1 MAAGDS
7 VTPQPSPA
15 TANYVI
21 TDEDQLGEGGARAK
35 YRDNIAALKVL
46 MTLREEG
53 RKATAEEQAVLVR
66 YVGWGGLPQA
76 FDSRNESWQDAYKEL
91 EDLLPQEEYEAAR
104 RSTQNAHYTSQ
115 TVINGI
121 YQGLERLGF
130 KGGEILEPSVGTGN
144 FIGLLPE
151 AMREGTHFT
160 GIELDGVTAEI
171 AGHLYPE
178 ATVRANRFEA
188 VQLEPGIYDAVVG
201 NPPFSEN
208 KAQIDGRHPELKNFS
223 LHNYFLAK
231 SLDKLRPGGVMGVV
245 VSRYFMDAANPSARE
260 HIAQQAHFLGAI
272 RLPNTAFKKN
282 ALTEVTTDIVFFQKA
297 AEGEETDRR
306 WVGTGTV
313 KDQETYEDITINQY
327 FVDHPEQMIGRMAIT
342 NKMHRGTADL
352 IAAPGDL
359 ATNIAQRLQVLPENV
374 YRAASAE
381 EREDIAKRKEYGK
394 PILDLAH
401 IKMDAFFVTPDGQLA
416 QRIEDRAEHHDYEY
430 VTTRINSKKQVVDL
444 GKREVER
451 ICGMVGVRNALRDL
465 IDAEQ
470 RNDVSDADL
479 DAKRATL
486 NRLYDEF
493 VREFN
498 HLNNATNRRLFADDP
513 EAGLLQGL
521 EIDYDKGVS
530 ATVAKNHGVEP
541 RAASAQKAAIFSRR
555 VLKVRREVEHVETA
569 KDALVVSMNEHGGVY
584 LDYMS
589 KLCGKSEDDIIR
601 ELKGRIY
608 RNPASGQWEV
618 ADRYLTGNVKRKL
631 AVAKTVAAYD
641 PAYAENVAALE
652 AVQPADIE
660 PVDIAVQLGST
671 WVPPETVKQFVHHL
685 LGENVPA
692 NILYVPEIGKWSA
705 QIDWR
710 AVDRTLSTVT
720 WGIPQYHASELIE
733 SILTNKAIQVKKKVE
748 GPDGEEVSVVDPEQ
762 TAAAN
767 QKADEIRQAFLDW
780 IWQDKDRRESLARLY
795 NDMFNVN
802 VAPTYDGSHLEL
814 PGAALGIELRP
825 HQKNAVW
832 RGIQEGT
839 ALFDHVVGAGKTM
852 VCCATIMESK
862 RMNLMSKPMVVVP
875 NHLLKQWKSDFYALY
890 PNANILVA
898 DKDDFET
905 ANRQRFFG
913 RIANGEWDAV
923 VVSHSQF
930 KKIAMPPEDEK
941 RILKEQIEEVVRGIE
956 ILKEA
961 KGDRMTIK
969 NQEAAKERMERR
981 LKTLMNNED
990 KDQGIHF
997 GDLGVDAL
1005 FVDEAHEFKNLQ
1017 ITTSMDRVAGLG
1029 NLAGS
1034 QKAMDL
1040 FVKCRYLQERN
1051 DGRGIFFATG
1061 TPISNTIAELY
1072 TMQRYMQYGE
1082 MKERGLHHFDSWAS
1096 TFGSVVA
1103 GWELDSTGVNY
1114 RINRRFKKFQ
1124 NVPEL
1129 RAIYRNFADVVT
1141 KKDLDRQS
1149 AERGE
1154 RPLAPPVRGG
1164 KPQNIVVERSPE
1176 QAQYIG
1182 VQVPVLDGNGNP
1194 YRDKDGNI
1202 VKKWNEGSII
1212 HRAEHMPNDPREDNF
1227 LKLTNDARK
1236 AGLDMR
1242 LIEGAADFMRMAASA
1257 DARLDMRLI
1266 ENAPDF
1272 PGSKINVAVDNLFR
1286 IWQESKE
1293 VRGTQ
1298 LVFCDLSTPKSAKKR
1313 AAAKKKE
1320 ETGWDR
1326 ARAANM
1332 MEANAVR
1339 HGVEVEGVPPGG
1351 WVLMDADGKPIEG
1364 DKGIVWFD
1372 SEKDANACFTEAI
1385 KVQNGKES
1393 KKLEKDDDEEGDE
1406 QKLSMDELL
1415 AFAGGDFSVYD
1426 DVKAKLIARGVPAHE
1441 IAFIHD
1447 AHTDLQKQKL
1457 FDDMNRGDVRILLG
1471 STQKM
1476 GAGTNVQRRL
1486 VALHHLD
1493 APWRPSDL
1501 EQREGRI
1508 LRQGNMLYEQDPD
1521 NFEVDIFRYATK
1533 QTYDARMWQVIQG
1546 KAEGIEQF
1554 QNADSLVRDLDD
1566 IAGEA
1571 ANAAEM
1577 KAASSGNPLMLMQV
1591 TLDAELK
1598 KLEAIWKNHQRQ
1610 QQSLER
1616 NIERLASADE
1626 RADKAV
1632 QKWRSEIA
1640 LRDSNTTEKFQFEHD
1655 GKVYGEKEREA
1666 LFNKIQLRLQEVV
1679 TAQIRGK
1686 RIVADIGRYRGF
1698 DIRVQPGLD
1707 RLVFSV
1713 QGAAEGY
1720 NPSNL
1725 SYEKQDQFTMTG
1737 FISRLNNYLKSFEE
1751 RCEEAEA
1758 TRVKE
1763 RAEYASAVAAF
1774 GKPFPQQ
1781 ALLEALRDD
1790 NRQVIAELK
1799 KLEANSDYVSDWVPK
1814 SEAIKQAANAIKQA
1828 AAQSKQEEPP
1838 PQPKPEEVQQEAPQ
1852 QRRVAS
1858 FSMSM

>member
-1 MAAGDS
+1 ML
-7 VTPQPSPA
+7 
-15 TANYVI
+15 I
-21 TDEDQLGEGGARAK
+21 R
-35 YRDNIAALKVL
+35 
-46 MTLREEG
+46 LREEQ
-53 RKATAEEQAVLVR
+53 RAATREEQAVLVR

-76 FDSRNESWQDAYKEL
+76 FDPRNSEWADACHEL
-91 EDLLPQEEYEAAR
+91 IDLFRQMPEGEYEKAR
-104 RSTQNAHYTSQ
+104 RSTQDAHYTSQ

-121 YQGLERLGF
+121 YQGLERMGF
-130 KGGEILEPSVGTGN
+130 SGGYVLEPAAGTGN
-144 FIGLLPE
+144 FIGLMPE
-151 AMREGTHFT
+151 VMRQNSTFFT
-160 GIELDGVTAEI
+160 VELDTVTADI
-171 AGHLYPE
+171 QKHLYPD
-178 ATVRANRFEA
+178 ARCQNKAFQAARVP
-188 VQLEPGIYDAVVG
+188 VCDAVVM
-201 NPPFSEN
+201 NPPFGSN
-208 KAQIDGRHPELKNFS
+208 KVTDETGTRMGEKLNNMSI
-223 LHNYFLAK
+223 HNYFALKAIEQ
-231 SLDKLRPGGVMGVV
+231 LRPGGVMGMVI
-245 VSRYFMDAANPSARE
+245 SRYFLDSTKFGPRE
-260 HIAQQAHFLGAI
+260 RIAEKAHFLGAI

-282 ALTEVTTDIVFFQKA
+282 ALTEVTTDIVFFQKV
-297 AEGEETDRR
+297 AEGEKLDVDEQDW
-306 WVGTGTV
+306 WVQTGTV
-313 KDQETYEDITINQY
+313 QDRETGEDITLNQY
-327 FVDHPEQMIGRMAIT
+327 FIDHPEQMIGRMAIS
-342 NKMHRGTADL
+342 NKMHRGSCDCIASPAD
-352 IAAPGDL
+352 GNL
-359 ATNIAQRLQVLPENV
+359 ADAIRQRLQVLPENI
-374 YRAASAE
+374 YRTRAE
-381 EREDIAKRKEYGK
+381 LGIPENVLADDDR
-394 PILDLAH
+394 PILNLDH
-401 IKMDAFFVTPDGQLA
+401 VMVGAFFVTPDDRLA
-416 QRIEDRAEHHDYEY
+416 IRTENDYDDRHDYRY
-430 VTTRINSKKQVVDL
+430 YKPRN
-444 GKREVER
+444 KREVVR
-451 ICGMVGVRNALRDL
+451 IRGMLEVLQAARELQR
-465 IDAEQ
+465 AEQ
-470 RNDVSDADL
+470 NEDYTDEDLVPLRARLNEVYDAFVAKHGCLSRDVNKQALGKDP
-479 DAKRATL
+479 
-486 NRLYDEF
+486 
-493 VREFN
+493 
-498 HLNNATNRRLFADDP
+498 NAPF
-513 EAGLLQGL
+513 LQSL
-521 EIDYDKGVS
+521 ERDYDKGVS
-530 ATVAKNHGVEP
+530 EKVAKKEGVEP
-541 RAASAQKAAIFSRR
+541 REESAQKAAIFSRR
-555 VLKVRREVEHVETA
+555 VNKPRRRITHVETA

-589 KLCGKSEDDIIR
+589 KLCGKSEEDIIR

-631 AVAKTVAAYD
+631 SVAKTVAAYD

-733 SILTNKAIQVKKKVE
+733 AILTNKAIQVKKKVE

-795 NDMFNVN
+795 NDTFNVN

-961 KGDRMTIK
+961 NGDRMTIK
-969 NQEAAKERMERR
+969 NQEAAKERMDRR

-1194 YRDKDGNI
+1194 CRDKDGNI

-1272 PGSKINVAVDNLFR
+1272 PGSKINVAVDNLYR

-1313 AAAKKKE
+1313 AAAKKKD

-1332 MEANAVR
+1332 MEANAVL

-1372 SEKDANACFTEAI
+1372 SEKDANACLTEAI

-1838 PQPKPEEVQQEAPQ
+1838 PQPKPEEVQEAPQ